1 VADYIT
7 PIIGLASMAAAA
19 IADKRKKQQEK
30 GDNLADTA
38 YNIKMQEAERL
49 GAPGA
54 QYLQEAHN
62 TLVSNHRIDRTPVDY
77 GQGLGLIGKGIAG
90 NADGIGKLF
99 GSSNAS
105 TLANDPIYNAPG
117 TVPDLYTGSLNYP
130 QATGNSYQLGGDLQL
145 PSSAPSVADVGGAA
159 PQLSAP
165 DWGSLNLDDLEE

>member
-19 IADKRKKQQEK
+19 LADKKKKQQEK

-38 YNIKMQEAERL
+38 YNIKMQEAEKL

-62 TLVSNHRIDRTPVDY
+62 ALVSNHRIDRTPVDY
-77 GQGLGLIGKGIAG
+77 GQGLGLIGKGLAG
-90 NADGIGKLF
+90 NMPSPGGGNGGAEQLN
-99 GSSNAS
+99 SN
-105 TLANDPIYNAPG
+105 PIYNAPG

-130 QATGNSYQLGGDLQL
+130 QATGNNYQLGGNLQL
-145 PSSAPSVADVGGAA
+145 PSSSPSVADVGGAA

-165 DWGSLNLDDLEE
+165 DWGSLKLDDLEE

>member
-1 VADYIT
+1 MADYIT
-7 PIIGLASMAAAA
+7 PLIGLASMAAAA
-19 IADKRKKQQEK
+19 IADKKKKQQEK

-38 YNIKMQEAERL
+38 YNIKMQEAEKL

-62 TLVSNHRIDRTPVDY
+62 ALTSNHRIDRTPVNY

-90 NADGIGKLF
+90 NADGIGKMF

-105 TLANDPIYNAPG
+105 TLANDPIYNAPN
-117 TVPDLYTGSLNYP
+117 TVPDLYSGQLSLP
-130 QATGNSYQLGGDLQL
+130 AATGNDYQLGGDLQL
-145 PSSAPSVADVGGAA
+145 PAASSANM
-159 PQLSAP
+159 P